1 MKDMPNVLIRD
12 VASDDL
18 ERIRSA
24 AANEGSSLQNYL
36 REAVHAQATYLRRQ
50 EALARAAQR
59 LCDRPGVSETDRQA
73 VLDAV
78 DQDHIERGDQLADR
92 PPQ

>member
-1 MKDMPNVLIRD
+1 MPNVLIRE
-12 VASDDL
+12 VASEDL

-24 AANEGSSLQNYL
+24 AADEGTSLQKYL
-36 REAVHAQATYLRRQ
+36 RDAVHAQAVYLRRQ

-59 LCDRPGVSETDRQA
+59 LCDRPGVSEADRQA
-73 VLDAV
+73 VLDTV
-78 DQDHIERGDQLADR
+78 DQDHIERGDQLVDR